1 MNRRTATRLGA
12 VLVSA
17 LLPALMATAQP
28 APVRVVTWN
37 LLPRDGAGIVT
48 DKTVTETAR
57 VLKEL
62 NPDVIVLEQVPDLLG
77 CEDILQALK
86 PAEYQ
91 VAVFSSFRDAQTGD
105 LSRQQVAIL
114 SKARA
119 SDPFWDSWQGEDH
132 ATTMPGGF
140 ASAVIHLENRNLLV
154 FGVQLSDASPLD
166 DGARES
172 AAQQAARESATRQLV
187 QRLDAL
193 HESSNAIPAIVV
205 AGDFNTT
212 PDDPKLSHELTLVRL
227 ERAGLSNAI
236 SSLPPAKRITLPGN
250 GKRPDATV
258 DYLFTRNAG
267 QVVNIQAVPVSVSLH
282 YPLTGDLTFETPAP
296 APAPVATPAPVSA
309 PVVATQAPAP
319 LAIPAPSV
327 VAPPA
332 TNSNATTQAETP
344 PSLAAFWQTLV
355 GQIGIENIRWLTGLL
370 AGGVLFT
377 VAGFWLLARRTRVE
391 ARSTTTGV
399 KAGMGG
405 MAPSGAGE
413 VMIMT
418 PAVRTGSA
426 TDMLPVVHIQGP
438 AQIDAQSWQRRAELA
453 ERRADQATD
462 VVRRGLI
469 GELARWLR
477 GGAARRLVSDRA
489 QLLEAQRMAAMKI
502 QVVDERLTKVEQHIE
517 QRTREYETRIGEL
530 EKELAE
536 AREENRELIRAKI
549 AQVRAEMERERAK
562 LMQHARTNA

>member
-1 MNRRTATRLGA
+1 ML
-12 VLVSA
+12 SA
-17 LLPALMATAQP
+17 LFPAFMAAAQP

-91 VAVFSSFRDAQTGD
+91 VAVFSSFRDTQTGD

-119 SDPFWDSWQGEDH
+119 SDPFWDTWQGEDR
-132 ATTMPGGF
+132 ASTVPGGY

-154 FGVQLSDASPLD
+154 FGIQLSDASSPD
-166 DGARES
+166 DRARES
-172 AAQQAARESATRQLV
+172 ATQQAARESATRQLV
-187 QRLDAL
+187 QKLDTL
-193 HESSNAIPAIVV
+193 RDSSNAIPALVV

-227 ERAGLSNAI
+227 ERAGLSNAVI
-236 SSLPPAKRITLPGN
+236 SLPPAKRITLPGN
-250 GKRPDATV
+250 GNRPDATV

-267 QVVNIQAVPVSVSLH
+267 QVVNVQVVPVSLSLH
-282 YPLTGDLTFETPAP
+282 YPLAGDLTFETPAP
-296 APAPVATPAPVSA
+296 APVPTPAPI
-309 PVVATQAPAP
+309 VATQPPATTTTP
-319 LAIPAPSV
+319 VPSV
-327 VAPPA
+327 EAPPA
-332 TNSNATTQAETP
+332 TNNNNTAAAQTETP

-355 GQIGIENIRWLTGLL
+355 GQIGVENVQWLAGLL
-370 AGGVLFT
+370 VGGVLFT
-377 VAGFWLLARRTRVE
+377 VAGFWLLARRTR
-391 ARSTTTGV
+391 AMAKPAAPG
-399 KAGMGG
+399 ANDGMGG
-405 MAPSGAGE
+405 LAKSSAGE

-418 PAVRTGSA
+418 PAARTGSA
-426 TDMLPVVHIQGP
+426 TDMAPVVHIQAP
-438 AQIDAQSWQRRAELA
+438 AQMDAQSWQRRAELA

-469 GELARWLR
+469 GELARWLK

-489 QLLEAQRMAAMKI
+489 QLLEAQRVAAMKI

-530 EKELAE
+530 ENELAE

-562 LMQHARTNA
+562 MMQHARTNA

>member
-1 MNRRTATRLGA
+1 MKHRVAARLGA
-12 VLVSA
+12 VLLLA
-17 LLPALMATAQP
+17 LLPGFVAAAEP

-57 VLKEL
+57 VLKEM

-86 PAEYQ
+86 PADYQ
-91 VAVFSSFRDAQTGD
+91 VAVFSSFRDPQTGN

-114 SKARA
+114 SKAKA
-119 SDPFWDSWQGEDH
+119 SDPSWDNWQGEDR
-132 ATTMPGGF
+132 ATTLPGGF
-140 ASAVIHLENRNLLV
+140 ASAVIHLENRNLVV
-154 FGVQLSDASPLD
+154 FGVQLSDASPPD
-166 DGARES
+166 DRARES

-193 HESSNAIPAIVV
+193 RESTNAVPALVV

-212 PDDPKLSHELTLVRL
+212 PDDPKLSHEMTLVRL

-236 SSLPPAKRITLPGN
+236 SGLPPGKRITLPGN

-267 QVVNIQAVPVSVSLH
+267 EVVNVQIVPVSVSLH
-282 YPLTGDLTFETPAP
+282 YPLAGDLSFETPAPVAAPAPAVAPAPAPTPAP
-296 APAPVATPAPVSA
+296 APAPVVASQTPATPATGEAS
-309 PVVATQAPAP
+309 
-319 LAIPAPSV
+319 S
-327 VAPPA
+327 A
-332 TNSNATTQAETP
+332 TNNNTASQTETP

-355 GQIGIENIRWLTGLL
+355 GQIGMENIRWLTGLL
-370 AGGVLFT
+370 AAGVLFT
-377 VAGFWLLARRTRVE
+377 AAGFWLLARRTRV
-391 ARSTTTGV
+391 AAKVAT
-399 KAGMGG
+399 AGG
-405 MAPSGAGE
+405 MAPSNAGE
-413 VMIMT
+413 VMLMAT
-418 PAVRTGSA
+418 SARTGSA
-426 TDMLPVVHIQGP
+426 TDVVPVVHIQAP
-438 AQIDAQSWQRRAELA
+438 AQMDAQMWQRRAELA

-462 VVRRGLI
+462 AVRRGLM
-469 GELARWLR
+469 GELANWLK
-477 GGAARRLVSDRA
+477 GGATRRLVSDRA
-489 QLLEAQRMAAMKI
+489 QLLEAQRVAAMKI

-530 EKELAE
+530 EKELTE

>member
-1 MNRRTATRLGA
+1 MNRQMAARLGA
-12 VLVSA
+12 VLLSA
-17 LLPALMATAQP
+17 LFPAFMATAQP

-48 DKTVTETAR
+48 DKTVAETAR

-62 NPDVIVLEQVPDLLG
+62 NPDVIVLEQIPDLLG

-105 LSRQQVAIL
+105 LTRQQVAIL

-119 SDPFWDSWQGEDH
+119 SDPYWDTWQGENN
-132 ATTMPGGF
+132 ATTVPGGF

-154 FGVQLSDASPLD
+154 FGVQLSDASLPD
-166 DGARES
+166 DRARES

-193 HESSNAIPAIVV
+193 RDSSNTVPALVM

-212 PDDPKLSHELTLVRL
+212 PDDPKLSHELTLLRL

-236 SSLPPAKRITLPGN
+236 SSLPPAKRVTLPGN

-267 QVVNIQAVPVSVSLH
+267 QVVNLQVVPVTVSLH
-282 YPLTGDLTFETPAP
+282 NPLAGDLTFETPAP
-296 APAPVATPAPVSA
+296 APVAAVVPPPVPVVANQTPATPAASA
-309 PVVATQAPAP
+309 G
-319 LAIPAPSV
+319 
-327 VAPPA
+327 APPV
-332 TNSNATTQAETP
+332 TNTAITPAETS

-355 GQIGIENIRWLTGLL
+355 GQIGVENVRWLAGLL
-370 AGGVLFT
+370 VGGVLLT
-377 VAGFWLLARRTRVE
+377 VAGFSLLARRTRVA
-391 ARSTTTGV
+391 ARSAVTGA

-405 MAPSGAGE
+405 LASSGAGE
-413 VMIMT
+413 VMMMT
-418 PAVRTGSA
+418 PSARTGSA
-426 TDMLPVVHIQGP
+426 TDMLPVVHIQAP
-438 AQIDAQSWQRRAELA
+438 AQMDAQSWQRRAELA

-469 GELARWLR
+469 GELARWLK
-477 GGAARRLVSDRA
+477 GGATRQLVSDRA
-489 QLLEAQRMAAMKI
+489 QLLEAQRVAAMKI

-530 EKELAE
+530 EKELTE